1 MKIGYARV
9 STEDQKL
16 DLQLDA
22 LRAMGCARIFKE
34 KKTGASRHR
43 PVLQKMLDS
52 LQAGD
57 VLMVWKLDRLG
68 RSVQDLVN
76 IVAELKTRGIG
87 FHSLSD
93 AIDTEQASGK
103 LLFHIVGAIA
113 EFERALIS
121 ERTRC
126 GMQAARKNGK
136 RLGRRKVLSA
146 WQIECAQR
154 MANVDHRPMME
165 IAACLKVGRTTIW
178 RALSNA

>member
-34 KKTGASRHR
+34 KKTGASRQR
-43 PVLQKMLDS
+43 PALQAALDS

-57 VLMVWKLDRLG
+57 ILMVWKLDRLG

-76 IVAELKTRGIG
+76 IVAELKRRKIG

-93 AIDTEQASGK
+93 AINTEQASGK
-103 LLFHIVGAIA
+103 LLFHVVSGIA
-113 EFERALIS
+113 EYERELIS
-121 ERTRC
+121 ERTSA
-126 GMQAARKNGK
+126 GMRAARAQGK
-136 RLGRRKVLSA
+136 RLGRPKVLSA
-146 WQIECAQR
+146 WQIERVQR
-154 MANVDHRPMME
+154 LAYVDHRPMTE
-165 IAACLKVGRTTIW
+165 IAARLKVGRTTIW
-178 RALSNA
+178 RALSGL